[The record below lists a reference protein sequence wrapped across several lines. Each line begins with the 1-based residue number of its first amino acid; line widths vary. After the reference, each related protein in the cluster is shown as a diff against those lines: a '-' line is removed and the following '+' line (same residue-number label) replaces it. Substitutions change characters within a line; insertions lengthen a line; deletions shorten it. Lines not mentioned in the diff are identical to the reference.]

1 MLLTAG
7 QFKEMIASLRS
18 PSSKGD
24 RRKSARLQVQAS
36 TLIAPLTAKGHDD
49 QFTVLAK
56 DISLEGV
63 GLLSSVALK
72 AGQQIL
78 IHLAKEK
85 GETAYVVCTV
95 MHCSEIADSVYSHGV
110 KFDRIIKG
118 EASNSNTPSRSKE
131 TFEAVLA

>member
-7 QFKEMIASLRS
+7 QFKEMIASLRA

-36 TLIAPLTAKGHDD
+36 TLIAPLTANGHEEG
-49 QFTVLAK
+49 FTVLAK

-95 MHCSEIADSVYSHGV
+95 MHCSEISDGVYSHGV
-110 KFDRIIKG
+110 KFEKLIKG
-118 EASNSNTPSRSKE
+118 EAKNSDSPSRSKE
-131 TFEAVLA
+131 IFEAVLA